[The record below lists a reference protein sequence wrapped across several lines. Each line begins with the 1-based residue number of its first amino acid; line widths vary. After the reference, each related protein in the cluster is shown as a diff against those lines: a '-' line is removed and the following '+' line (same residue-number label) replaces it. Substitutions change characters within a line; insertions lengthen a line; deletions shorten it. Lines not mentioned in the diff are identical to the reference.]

1 MVDAFGFSARYLC
14 KGNKLTG
21 SNPVLTT
28 MRFEKYEMVD
38 QIDLI
43 PFIRI
48 TYSKNLNGRYEAILG
63 WLNYGICLSW

>member
-1 MVDAFGFSARYLC
+1 MVVKNLP
-14 KGNKLTG
+14 NTG
-21 SNPVLTT
+21 STPVLTT

-38 QIDLI
+38 QMDLI

-48 TYSKNLNGRYEAILG
+48 TYSKNLNGRYEVILG

>member
-1 MVDAFGFSARYLC
+1 MMKNTTSLC
-14 KGNKLTG
+14 VGKFQSVYTG

-38 QIDLI
+38 QMDLI